1 MARFVLLYS
10 WVISH
15 CMSVCERTWV
25 CVYVSHLLD
34 SFIGR
39 HVGCLCILAVV
50 NNAVVNIGMHSLLK
64 LVLWFSLDKDPVV
77 ELLDCIVV
85 LLLVLLRN
93 LHRFFTVDAPS
104 YIPTNNAWGF
114 SFLHSLIS
122 TCYGCLFDNNH
133 SDRCEVVSHSFYSHF
148 PDDVDLFLYLL
159 AIYVFFGKMS
169 IQI

>member
-1 MARFVLLYS
+1 
-10 WVISH
+10 
-15 CMSVCERTWV
+15 MSVCERTWV

-104 YIPTNNAWGF
+104 YITTNNA
-114 SFLHSLIS
+114 
-122 TCYGCLFDNNH
+122 
-133 SDRCEVVSHSFYSHF
+133 
-148 PDDVDLFLYLL
+148 
-159 AIYVFFGKMS
+159 
-169 IQI
+169 